1 MRPAAL
7 LALVLAAAAPRPA
20 PASDTLVCLNLDW
33 MLSIRGGIEHRFHPH
48 LGVKGDLGVSV
59 MGLLA
64 ADAFLVVY
72 TLPPESSFRLNLL
85 LGVPNTGAPLT
96 FSAAMV
102 SFGGSILF
110 GFHLTE
116 NVIMDIRLGAGF
128 PLFFEE
134 GKKTIRDINFPLDL
148 WPDLTIS
155 VDF

>member
-1 MRPAAL
+1 
-7 LALVLAAAAPRPA
+7 VAPRPA
-20 PASDTLVCLNLDW
+20 PTSETLVCLNLDW
-33 MLSIRGGIEHRFHPH
+33 MLSVRGGIEHRFHPH

-64 ADAFLVVY
+64 AM
-72 TLPPESSFRLNLL
+72 T
-85 LGVPNTGAPLT
+85 
-96 FSAAMV
+96 

-116 NVIMDIRLGAGF
+116 NVLMDIRLGAGF
-128 PLFFEE
+128 PLFFEA
-134 GKKTIRDINFPLDL
+134 GKETIRDVNFPLDL